1 VKYKAFRSELL
12 ALNQVNLDILPS
24 EIIAIV
30 GESGC
35 GKSTLGLSTIRLLP
49 SPPGYLESGSINF
62 QGDDILS
69 LKEEEMSEL
78 RGTSIHMIFQ
88 EPMTSL
94 DPVYAV
100 GEQMAESIEVREGRK
115 RNKKITFRNFD
126 RRPYSELPQNIM
138 DNLTDKTFGTLKFER
153 RSSSSSLEAIEAL
166 KDVKISDP
174 ERVLDKYPHELSGG
188 MAQRIMIARALIE
201 RPALL
206 IADEPTSA
214 LDVTTQA
221 QVLGLIRNLRDEI
234 GSSVL
239 FITHD
244 LAVAAQ
250 IADRVVVMYAG
261 EIVENAP
268 VKEIFRKP
276 LHPYTEALI
285 NCFPDKFRYEGK
297 LETVLG
303 DFPDLRNPPS
313 GCRFH
318 PRCKYSFERCR
329 VEHPD
334 LKWVNAN
341 HSAACFLRE

>member
-1 VKYKAFRSELL
+1 VKYKAFRTELV
-12 ALNQVNLDILPS
+12 ALNYVNLDIMPS
-24 EIIAIV
+24 EIIAVV

-35 GKSTLGLSTIRLLP
+35 GKSTLGLSTIKLLP
-49 SPPGYLESGSINF
+49 SPPALFESGTINF
-62 QGDDILS
+62 QGVDILS
-69 LKEEEMSEL
+69 LEESKMSEL

-88 EPMTSL
+88 EPMSSL
-94 DPVYAV
+94 DPVYTI
-100 GEQMAESIEVREGRK
+100 GEQITESIEVREGRI
-115 RNKKITFRNFD
+115 RKKQFHNFD
-126 RRPYSELPQNIM
+126 KFQSAKPPTIAE
-138 DNLTDKTFGTLKFER
+138 NLADKTFGTLRVGKKHR
-153 RSSSSSLEAIEAL
+153 GYNSEAIEAL

-174 ERVLDKYPHELSGG
+174 ERALDKYPHELSGG

-201 RPALL
+201 RPSIL

-234 GSSVL
+234 GSSIL

-261 EIVENAP
+261 EIVEIAP
-268 VKEIFRKP
+268 VQEIFDQP
-276 LHPYTEALI
+276 QHPYTEALI
-285 NCFPDKFRYEGK
+285 NCFPDKFRSDGK
-297 LETVLG
+297 LDTVSG
-303 DFPDLRNPPS
+303 DFPDLRKPPS

-318 PRCKYSFERCR
+318 PRCKYAFERCR
-329 VEHPD
+329 IEHPS
-334 LKWVNAN
+334 LKLVEAR